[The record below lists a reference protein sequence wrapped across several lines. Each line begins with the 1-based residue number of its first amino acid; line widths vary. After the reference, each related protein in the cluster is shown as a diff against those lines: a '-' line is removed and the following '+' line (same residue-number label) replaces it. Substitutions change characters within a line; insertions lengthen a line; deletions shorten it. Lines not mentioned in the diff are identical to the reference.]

1 MGDLTFLILFLVL
14 MTLVALVP
22 QLLRRFHIPSVVA
35 MMATGMVIGPQA
47 IDLVGRLNAVI
58 GRGFPTAQL
67 YTIIDAIGLLGL
79 VFLMALA
86 GMEVNLRILR
96 SEKKAVTLL
105 SLFTFAIPALAGYAV
120 YALYQPTDVLGS
132 WVYASLFASHSVGIV
147 FPVIRELDV
156 VRTRFGVAVL
166 ASTVITDLLS
176 LVLLAIVVQLKRH
189 ESGGQVVGSISVF
202 DQVDPTLFGGWFI
215 PLFILVIGLYLVVA
229 VWVLPVV
236 LRWVLSRVAPQD
248 DSRVT
253 FFLVM
258 LLSVVFVGEL
268 IGVSII
274 VGAFIAGIA
283 FVRVPSFHER
293 GRILHKKIEGIGY
306 GFVIPFLFLSIGMK
320 SDLSILASAPENLMI
335 TLLTVVGL
343 VGSKVFSGWLGL
355 RLAGFTHKKSVCAG
369 LMTVPQLSATLA
381 AAAVALELEL
391 LSPVFFNAIVVL
403 SIVTTIP
410 VPVLVRL
417 LIVKGRIQFDSVE
430 DQLTFAGPDDR
441 VEPEEEL
448 L

>member
-14 MTLVALVP
+14 MTLAALVP

-35 MMATGMVIGPQA
+35 MMITGMAIGRHGF
-47 IDLVGRLNAVI
+47 DLVGRLNAVM
-58 GRGFPTAQL
+58 GRGFPTEQL
-67 YTIIDAIGLLGL
+67 YTIIDAMGLLGL

-96 SEKKAVTLL
+96 TEKKAIGLL
-105 SLFTFAIPALAGYAV
+105 SVFTFAIPAAAGYAV
-120 YALYQPTDVLGS
+120 YAVYQPTDFLGS

-176 LVLLAIVVQLKRH
+176 LILLAVVVQLKRH
-189 ESGGQVVGSISVF
+189 ESGGQVLGSLSVF
-202 DQVDPTLFGGWFI
+202 DQVDPVLFGAWFI
-215 PLFILVIGLYLVVA
+215 PLFILVIVLYLVVA

-236 LRWVLSRVAPQD
+236 LRQILSRIAPQD

-253 FFLVM
+253 FFLMM
-258 LLSVVFVGEL
+258 LLVVVFVGEL

-274 VGAFIAGIA
+274 VGAFVAGIA
-283 FVRVPSFHER
+283 FVRVPAFHER

-320 SDLSILASAPENLMI
+320 SDLSILAEAPENLMI

-343 VGSKVFSGWLGL
+343 VGSKVFSGWAGL
-355 RLAGFTHKKSVCAG
+355 RLAGFSHKKSLCAG

-381 AAAVALELEL
+381 AAAVALELDL

-417 LIVKGRIQFDSVE
+417 LIVKGRIQFDAVE
-430 DQLTFAGPDDR
+430 DQLSFHAPDEQRD
-441 VEPEEEL
+441 PEEEL